1 MKHSEKKDFDLIV
14 VGGGHAGVEAA
25 LIAARLGLRVALL
38 TLDAKAIARMSC
50 NPAIGGLAKGQMVRE
65 IDVLGGIMPFAAD
78 QNGLQFKMLNR
89 SKGRSVW
96 SPRAQVDKRA
106 YEITVQ
112 RVVETCRGLTVLTGE
127 AVDILASVSAVS
139 GVIMRGGSRI
149 FSRAV
154 ILTCGTFLNGL
165 IHIGN
170 RKVRAGRMGESG
182 STGITKAL
190 TARGLKSGRLKTGTP
205 PRLLGSSIDWKKTS
219 EIFGDEYPVPF
230 SYRTTNFQPPNIPC
244 HSVRTNS
251 ECHEIIRENLGR
263 SPMFSG
269 DILGVGPRYC
279 PSIEDKIHRFA
290 HRDAHVLFLEP
301 EWRDSDQIYVN
312 GFSTSLP
319 ESVQLAALRLVP
331 GLDKVQ
337 LLRPG
342 YAIEYDYFFPSQHR
356 ATLESK
362 LISGLFFA
370 GQINGTSGYE
380 EAAAQGLLAGIN
392 AAASILNKEPLT
404 LTRDE
409 AYIGVLIDDLITK
422 DTLEPYRMFT
432 SRAEHR
438 LMLRYTNADRRL
450 LDKAR
455 THHLISDRHYAF
467 LKMKINATDSIQKAL
482 HKSLDPGQI
491 NPFLLAQ
498 NERPITHRRPATHI
512 LKRPGI
518 SIQDIP
524 EDLFN
529 TIDLSAFEPHQ
540 RDEIF
545 AEAETAIKYAGY
557 IQRQNNTIAR
567 MRRQEQ
573 HRIPGDIDY
582 LSIISLSSEGREKL
596 NKIRPETLGQA
607 MRISGVSP
615 ADISVLSVLLYKHS

>member
-1 MKHSEKKDFDLIV
+1 MKHSEKDFDLVV

-25 LIAARLGLRVALL
+25 LIAAQLGLSVALV
-38 TLDAKAIARMSC
+38 TLDPKTIARMSC

-65 IDVLGGIMPFAAD
+65 IDILGGTMPFAAD
-78 QNGLQFKMLNR
+78 QTGLQFKMLNR

-106 YEITVQ
+106 YETTVQ
-112 RVVETCRGLTVLTGE
+112 KSVKNCLGLTVVAGE
-127 AVDILASVSAVS
+127 SVDILESVSAVS
-139 GVIMRGGSRI
+139 GILLRDGSRI
-149 FSRAV
+149 SSRAV

-170 RKVRAGRMGESG
+170 RKIRAGRMGEPG
-182 STGITKAL
+182 ANGMTEAL
-190 TARGLKSGRLKTGTP
+190 VARGLKSGRLKTGTP
-205 PRLLGSSIDWKKTS
+205 PRLLRASINWKKTS
-219 EIFGDEYPVPF
+219 EIAGDKYPVPF
-230 SYRTTNFQPPNIPC
+230 SCRTTNFQPPNISC

-251 ECHEIIRENLGR
+251 ECHKIIHENLEL
-263 SPMFSG
+263 SPIFSG
-269 DILGVGPRYC
+269 DILGIGPRYC

-290 HRDAHVLFLEP
+290 HRDSHMLFLEP

-319 ESVQLAALRLVP
+319 ESVQLKALRHVP
-331 GLDKVQ
+331 GLKNVQ

-362 LISGLFFA
+362 FITGLFFA

-392 AAASILNKEPLT
+392 ATAAIQNKEPLT
-404 LTRDE
+404 LTRNE

-438 LMLRYTNADRRL
+438 LILRYTNADRRL

-455 THHLISDRHYAF
+455 AHRLITDRHYAF
-467 LKMKINATDSIQKAL
+467 LRKKLDATDDVQKAL
-482 HKSLDPGQI
+482 HKSLDPLQI
-491 NPFLLAQ
+491 NPFLLAR
-498 NERPITHRRPATHI
+498 NERPLKQRQPASHI

-524 EDLFN
+524 EDLFDA
-529 TIDLSAFEPHQ
+529 IDLSAFELHQ
-540 RDEIF
+540 RNEIL

-557 IQRQNNTIAR
+557 IQRQNKTIAR
-567 MRRQEQ
+567 MQRQEQ

-582 LSIISLSSEGREKL
+582 LSIVSLSTEGREKL
-596 NKIRPETLGQA
+596 CNIRPETLGQA

-615 ADISVLSVLLYKHS
+615 ADISVLSVLLYKHP